1 MAQLTVPVFFP
12 FTLKV
17 KPPSR
22 NFYIESGDIVHKEQY
37 ILVVISCSN
46 LLLIPLSNFA
56 QETSI

>member
-56 QETSI
+56 Q